1 MDYQLKAVYTIGILN
16 FVLEKDSEPYRHEV
30 VLYDKV
36 TNCQFYDKL
45 AYYYFELPKFTKTE
59 DELETIQDKWMYAIK
74 NLSALNDKPVAL
86 KEQVFT
92 RLFRIAEIAK
102 FSEKEKFAYHGSL
115 KKMWDNSAVLE
126 KSYTEGHNDGKAE
139 GKVEGKAEG
148 KAEERLSIA
157 KNLKEIG
164 ISPKDI
170 FKATGLKEG
179 EY

>member
-1 MDYQLKAVYTIGILN
+1 M
-16 FVLEKDSEPYRHEV
+16 
-30 VLYDKV
+30 
-36 TNCQFYDKL
+36 

-102 FSEKEKFAYHGSL
+102 FFEKEKFAYQGSL

-126 KSYTEGHNDGKAE
+126 KSYTDGHNDGKAE

-170 FKATGLKEG
+170 FKATEIGRAHV
-179 EY
+179 

>member
-1 MDYQLKAVYTIGILN
+1 M
-16 FVLEKDSEPYRHEV
+16 
-30 VLYDKV
+30 
-36 TNCQFYDKL
+36 

-86 KEQVFT
+86 KERVFT

-102 FSEKEKFAYHGSL
+102 FFEKEKFAYQGSL

-126 KSYTEGHNDGKAE
+126 KSYTDGHNDGKAE